1 LKKLRRQCGF
11 TLLEV
16 LVAMALFALMAA
28 MAYGTLNQTL
38 LSADILSD
46 RMNRLQAL
54 QRTVRM
60 LSDDLQQLA
69 PRPVRDE
76 LGDNYDPSLSTAFQS
91 GFALE
96 LTRGGWNNPMVLPR
110 STMQRTAYRIE
121 DDALLRYH
129 WNVLDRTLSN
139 EPIVV
144 TLLEGV
150 ESLRFRF
157 FQTNADYIE
166 QWPPENLNGP
176 TNGRLR
182 PLAVEFVLTLENEDE
197 ITRLIEIAP

>member
-76 LGDNYDPSLSTAFQS
+76 LGDNYGPSLSTAFQS

-110 STMQRTAYRIE
+110 STMQRAAYRIE

-157 FQTNADYIE
+157 FQTNVDYIE
-166 QWPPENLNGP
+166 QWPPENLSGP